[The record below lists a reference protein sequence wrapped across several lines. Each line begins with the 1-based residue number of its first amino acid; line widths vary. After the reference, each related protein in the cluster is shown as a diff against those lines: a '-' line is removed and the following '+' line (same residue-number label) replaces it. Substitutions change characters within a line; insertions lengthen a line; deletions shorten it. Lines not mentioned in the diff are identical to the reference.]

1 MKYTIYNSTTG
12 EISSVLS
19 THDPKLAVLNIGTN
33 SYVEGEYNS
42 QTHYIHNGQAVA
54 KPDNPSTETTCYTF
68 DYASKTWTID
78 HLQTGHRAR
87 HLRNQLLSQIDRINP
102 VWYASLSQ
110 EQQQAV
116 VAYRQQLLA
125 VPQQT
130 GFPTVIDWPAKPT
143 WL

>member
-1 MKYTIYNSTTG
+1 MKYTIYNPTTG

-19 THDPKLAVLNIGTN
+19 THDPKLAALNIGTN
-33 SYVEGEYNS
+33 SYVEGEYDT
-42 QTHYIHNGQAVA
+42 QKYYIHNAQAVA

-68 DYASKTWTID
+68 DYTTKTWIVD

-102 VWYASLSQ
+102 VWYASLST
-110 EQQQAV
+110 EQQQALV
-116 VAYRQQLLA
+116 VYRQQLLV
-125 VPQQT
+125 VPEQA
-130 GFPTVIDWPAKPT
+130 GFPTTIDWPAKPT